1 MTTLTTQTSAPSST
15 VAPARLYGL
24 VAEFEN
30 PAQIVAAAEKI
41 RDKGYRYWDCH
52 TPFPVHGLD
61 KAMGI
66 QRTILPVLVFVAG
79 AAGCT
84 TGLALQLFTNSFNF
98 TIWALVWVTGYPFL
112 ISGKPALSI
121 PAFVPVMFE
130 LTILFSALSCVGLM
144 FLMNGLPKLHNPLFT
159 CDRFRPASDDRF
171 FISIEAR
178 DPRFYRSKTEADLKS
193 CGAAAVEAV
202 VED

>member
-130 LTILFSALSCVGLM
+130 LTILFSALS
-144 FLMNGLPKLHNPLFT
+144 
-159 CDRFRPASDDRF
+159 
-171 FISIEAR
+171 
-178 DPRFYRSKTEADLKS
+178 
-193 CGAAAVEAV
+193 
-202 VED
+202 